1 MGHALAADTTRL
13 QQFMTRNGYPYKLID
28 TETNKDAELLLL
40 SLDLKT
46 TETPVVFLPNQRVLR
61 NPSNALLA
69 DELGL
74 SESLE
79 IEQVFDVA
87 IVGAGPAGLA
97 AAVYAASEGLRTI
110 VVEGNAPGG
119 QAATSS
125 RIENYLGFPTGVS
138 GQELAA
144 LAEVQA
150 QKFGAR
156 LVISRDVT
164 GLECVGNTCFVRVA
178 GGQGIKARSVV
189 VATGARYR
197 KLDIPDYGR
206 FEREC
211 IHYAATPVESSR
223 CVGQEVIVVGG
234 GNSAGQA
241 ALHLSS
247 TANHIHLVVRA
258 PRLSAA
264 MSDYL
269 LQRIILSSRITLHT
283 DTAIESVAGVGC
295 LQEVIFVNGTSQ
307 TRTTYKVNNIFVMIG
322 ATPNTDWLRSTLEL
336 DQSGFIL
343 TGSKLSYGASNF
355 ATSCPGVFAIG
366 DVRSGS
372 VKRVASAVGE
382 GSAVISEVHRYI
394 ATLHR

>member
-1 MGHALAADTTRL
+1 ME
-13 QQFMTRNGYPYKLID
+13 M
-28 TETNKDAELLLL
+28 
-40 SLDLKT
+40 
-46 TETPVVFLPNQRVLR
+46 PVVFLPDQRVLR

-79 IEQVFDVA
+79 IEQAFDVA

-110 VVEGNAPGG
+110 VIEGNAPGG
-119 QAATSS
+119 QAGTSS

-138 GQELAA
+138 GQELAS
-144 LAEVQA
+144 LAEIQA

-156 LVISRDVT
+156 LAISREVT
-164 GLECVGNTCFVRVA
+164 GLERIGDIHLVSVTSGKV
-178 GGQGIKARSVV
+178 IKARSVV

-197 KLDIPDYGR
+197 KLDIPNYGR

-247 TANHIHLVVRA
+247 TANHVHLVVRA
-258 PRLSAA
+258 ARPSAT

-269 LQRIILSSRITLHT
+269 FQRIILSSRITLHT
-283 DTAIESVAGVGC
+283 DTAIESVAGGER
-295 LQEVIFVNGTSQ
+295 LQEVILANATSQ
-307 TRTTYKVNNIFVMIG
+307 TRTTYKINNVFVMIG
-322 ATPNTDWLRSTLEL
+322 ATPNTDWLRGKLQL
-336 DQSGFIL
+336 DNLGFIC
-343 TGSKLSYGASNF
+343 TGKNAANGASTF
-355 ATSCPGVFAIG
+355 ATSRPGVFAIG

-394 ATLHR
+394 ASLPAR

>member
-1 MGHALAADTTRL
+1 
-13 QQFMTRNGYPYKLID
+13 MTRNGYPYKLID

-46 TETPVVFLPNQRVLR
+46 TETPVVFLPDQRVLR
-61 NPSNALLA
+61 NPSNSLLA

-119 QAATSS
+119 QAGTSS

-138 GQELAA
+138 GQELAGF
-144 LAEVQA
+144 AEVQA

-156 LVISRDVT
+156 LAISREVT
-164 GLECVGNTCFVRVA
+164 GLECVGDTHLVRVA

-247 TANHIHLVVRA
+247 TANHVHLVMRA
-258 PRLSAA
+258 PRPSTT

-269 LQRIILSSRITLHT
+269 LQRIILSARITLHT
-283 DTAIESVAGVGC
+283 DTAIESVAGGERS
-295 LQEVIFVNGTSQ
+295 QEVILVNGTSQ

-322 ATPNTDWLRSTLEL
+322 ATPNTDWLRSKLEL
-336 DQSGFIL
+336 DNIGFIL
-343 TGSKLSYGASNF
+343 TGKDTGDGASNF

-394 ATLHR
+394 ASLPAR